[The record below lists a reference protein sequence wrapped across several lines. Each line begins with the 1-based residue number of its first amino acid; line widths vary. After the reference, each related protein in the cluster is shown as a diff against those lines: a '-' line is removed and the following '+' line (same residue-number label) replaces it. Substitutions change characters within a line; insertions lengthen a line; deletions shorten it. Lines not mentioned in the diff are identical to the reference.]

1 MNTELEQ
8 IASSMLPKLMD
19 DGFGATPESK
29 RADYLSKRICNFSVR
44 ESCQLAGVHE
54 KSVRRWREADP
65 EFCRLDTSGMTDLR
79 KALSTHLLDFQ
90 FTRNM
95 HLVLQKDFRV
105 LYKDAVEPEHMTEK
119 DTEYLNKIR
128 QHYTPQSLAMVK
140 QLLGG
145 GTVEKPFD
153 FTKLTLSIKREQI
166 EVTQEVANA

>member
-1 MNTELEQ
+1 MITELEQ
-8 IASSMLPKLMD
+8 IASSMLPRLMD

-44 ESCQLAGVHE
+44 ESCQLAQVSE
-54 KSVRRWREADP
+54 KSVRRWREADL
-65 EFCRLDTSGMTDLR
+65 EFNRLDTEGMTELR
-79 KALSTHLLDFQ
+79 KALSTQLLDFQ